1 MYLIYKI
8 KNYNFNTQ
16 YNLENLEFKM
26 NIESLDGI
34 FNKHSKVKYE
44 DLEKY
49 GHCYVYRILKM
60 DVVSQAEY
68 VIINDDFD
76 FTLPHQ
82 YPPLSD
88 GQLKKRH
95 DIISLLREK
104 KINDII
110 D

>member
-76 FTLPHQ
+76 FN
-82 YPPLSD
+82 